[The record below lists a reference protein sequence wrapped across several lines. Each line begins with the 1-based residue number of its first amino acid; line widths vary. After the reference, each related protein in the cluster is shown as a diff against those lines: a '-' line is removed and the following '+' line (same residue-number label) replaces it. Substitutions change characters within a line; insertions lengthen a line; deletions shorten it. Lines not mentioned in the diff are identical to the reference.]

1 MSGFGARPVTDLNEL
16 PLIVHV
22 IHRLDYGGMET
33 VLVDLIN
40 SMSGGPYRH
49 AVICLTD
56 FSEFRER
63 IRSPEV
69 AVFAL
74 GKREGKDLPS
84 YWRLWR
90 LLRRLRP
97 ALVNTYN
104 LATLDV
110 APIARLAGCRVVH
123 SEHGWLV
130 GREAVPARYVRLRR
144 LVRPFIDR
152 FVAVS
157 LDLEAWLNQVVGVPA
172 AKTVCIHNGVE
183 AAGFQHN
190 ASERELARKRMGVAP
205 ETFVVGTV
213 ARLDPVKAQ
222 TQLIEAVAR
231 LAAVH
236 ESSRDTRLFIVGEG
250 PERARLE
257 ALIRTR
263 GLEREVTLTG
273 ARSDVPQLLAAFD
286 VFALPSHIEGVSIAI
301 LEAMASGLPVVA
313 TRVGGNPEVVVDGT
327 TGTLVTPGVVDEL
340 SAALARYRDDEALA
354 RSHGEAGRARMRAEF
369 SLESMVGHY
378 RQLYD
383 DVLERRSA
391 TIEHRGAA

>member
-1 MSGFGARPVTDLNEL
+1 VTDLNGL

-40 SMSGGPYRH
+40 SMSDGPYRH

-56 FSEFRER
+56 FSDFRAR

-97 ALVNTYN
+97 VLVNTYN

-110 APIARLAGCRVVH
+110 APIARLAGCRVIH

-144 LVRPFIDR
+144 VVRPFIDR

-157 LDLEAWLNQVVGVPA
+157 LDLENWLHQVVGVPA
-172 AKTVCIHNGVE
+172 AKLVCIHNGVA
-183 AAGFQHN
+183 AAGFQHD
-190 ASERELARKRMGVAP
+190 AGERSRVREHLGVAP

-222 TQLIEAVAR
+222 TQLIEAVSN
-231 LAAVH
+231 LVAVH
-236 ESSRDTRLFIVGEG
+236 ESPRDTRLFIVGEG

-257 ALIRTR
+257 ALIHAR

-327 TGTLVTPGVVDEL
+327 TGALVAPGAVDEL
-340 SAALARYRDDEALA
+340 AEALA
-354 RSHGEAGRARMRAEF
+354 GYRESPALASTHGEAGRARMRAEF
-369 SLESMVGHY
+369 SLESVVGRY

-383 DVLERRSA
+383 DVLDGRSA
-391 TIEHRGAA
+391 TVERRGAA

>member
-1 MSGFGARPVTDLNEL
+1 MRSAREE

-40 SMSGGPYRH
+40 RMSGGPYRH

-90 LLRRLRP
+90 LLRRLKP

-104 LATLDV
+104 LSTLDV

-130 GREAVPARYVRLRR
+130 GREAVPVRYVRLRR
-144 LVRPFIDR
+144 LVRPFVDR

-157 LDLEAWLNQVVGVPA
+157 QDLETWLSQVVDVPA
-172 AKTVCIHNGVE
+172 TKLACIHNGVE
-183 AAGFQHN
+183 ADGFQHD
-190 ASERELARKRMGVAP
+190 AAERESARQRMGLAP

-222 TQLIEAVAR
+222 TQLIEAIASLSER
-231 LAAVH
+231 HDSA
-236 ESSRDTRLFIVGEG
+236 RDTRLLIVGDG

-257 ALIRTR
+257 ALIRAR
-263 GLEREVTLTG
+263 GLELEVTLTG
-273 ARSDVPQLLAAFD
+273 ARSDVSQLLAAFD
-286 VFALPSHIEGVSIAI
+286 VFALPSHNEGVSIAI

-313 TRVGGNPEVVVDGT
+313 TRVGGNPEVVVDGE
-327 TGTLVTPGVVDEL
+327 TGALVAPGAVDEL
-340 SAALARYRDDEALA
+340 AKALHRYREDDALART
-354 RSHGEAGRARMRAEF
+354 HGEAGRARMQAEF
-369 SLESMVGHY
+369 SLESMVGRY
-378 RQLYD
+378 RRLYD
-383 DVLERRSA
+383 DVLDGRSA
-391 TIEHRGAA
+391 TIERRGAA

>member
-1 MSGFGARPVTDLNEL
+1 MSGSRGM

-22 IHRLDYGGMET
+22 IHRLDYGGMER

-40 SMSGGPYRH
+40 GMEDGPYRH
-49 AVICLTD
+49 AVICLTE

-63 IRSPEV
+63 IRSSEV

-74 GKREGKDLPS
+74 GKREGKDILS

-110 APIARLAGCRVVH
+110 APIARLACCRVVH
-123 SEHGWLV
+123 AEHGWLV

-144 LVRPFIDR
+144 LMRPFIDR
-152 FVAVS
+152 FVVVS
-157 LDLEAWLNQVVGVPA
+157 RDLETWLNQVVGVAPG
-172 AKTVCIHNGVE
+172 KLVCIHNGVE
-183 AAGFQHN
+183 AAGFQ
-190 ASERELARKRMGVAP
+190 AGARARDRMREQLGIAAQA
-205 ETFVVGTV
+205 FVVGTV

-222 TQLIEAVAR
+222 TDLIEAAAR
-231 LAAVH
+231 LLDAR
-236 ESSRDTRLFIVGEG
+236 ESLRDTRFVIVGEG
-250 PERARLE
+250 PERPRLE
-257 ALIRTR
+257 ALVRER
-263 GLEREVTLTG
+263 GLEREVILTG

-286 VFALPSHIEGVSIAI
+286 VFALPSHNEGVSIAI

-313 TRVGGNPEVVVDGT
+313 TRVGGNPEVVLAGA
-327 TGTLVTPGVVDEL
+327 TGMLVASGAVEEL
-340 SAALARYRDDEALA
+340 AGALATYRDNEALA

-369 SLESMVGHY
+369 SLESMVGRY

-383 DVLERRSA
+383 GVLDGRLAGIER
-391 TIEHRGAA
+391 RGAA